1 MPFSRPTLKTLKE
14 RSLSEFA
21 TRLNLDAKRLLRSVI
36 EVLSTVLAGAVHGL
50 YGFLVWISR
59 QVMIDTAEKEHLE
72 RWASIWNVRR
82 KQASPATGKI
92 VLIGDGVVPA
102 GTLLRRDN
110 GALYVT
116 TAEGLES
123 VPIEAQTAG
132 AAGNAEAAAI
142 LSLVN
147 PVPGIQS
154 SVMVDAEGLSGG
166 SDIEDDE
173 SLRARLLDRIRQ
185 PPAGGA
191 KHDYIRWALEV
202 PGVTRAWCLPLW
214 MGEGTVG
221 VAFVRDNDADIFPN
235 DTECLRVQQYIEE
248 LRPVCA
254 HVYVFAPIPH
264 PVNIV
269 IRGLSPATEEIRT
282 NIVAEVGSFFRREGT
297 PGSTIW
303 HSRLDEAISFAT
315 GEHHHRLV
323 SPASDV
329 VLRNNEMP
337 VCGAVFFE

>member
-1 MPFSRPTLKTLKE
+1 MPFSRPPLKTLKE

-21 TRLNLDAKRLLRSVI
+21 TRLSLDAKRLLRSVV

-50 YGFLVWISR
+50 YGFLVWIAR
-59 QVMIDTAEKEHLE
+59 QVMIDTAEAEHLE
-72 RWASIWNVRR
+72 RWAWIWSVRR
-82 KQASPATGKI
+82 KRASPATGRI
-92 VLIGDGVVPA
+92 ILVGEGVVPV

-116 TAEGLES
+116 VAEGLES

-132 AAGNAEAAAI
+132 AAGNAEAGTL

-154 SVMVDAEGLSGG
+154 SATVDPEGLGGG
-166 SDIEDDE
+166 SDVEDDE

-191 KHDYIRWALEV
+191 KHDYVRWALEV
-202 PGVTRAWCLPLW
+202 PGVTRAWCFPLW

-221 VAFVRDNDADIFPN
+221 VAFVRDKDLNIFPN
-235 DTECLRVQQYIEE
+235 DTECLRVQEYIEE

-254 HVYVFAPIPH
+254 HIYVFSPVPH
-264 PVNIV
+264 PVDLV
-269 IRGLSPATEEIRT
+269 IRGLSPTTEEIRA
-282 NIVAEVGSFFRREGT
+282 NIVAEVSSFFRREGA
-297 PGSTIW
+297 PGQTVW
-303 HSRLDEAISFAT
+303 RSRLDEAVSFAT
-315 GEHHHRLV
+315 GEHHHTLV

-329 VLRNNEMP
+329 VLKANEMP
-337 VCGAVFFE
+337 ICGDVIFE